1 MKPQKLTKK
10 QVNKIDLGSKVI
22 HEYPLKT
29 RLMSV
34 AYMVVKGRHPKGKK
48 RFLIEHDCA
57 FVIFLTKGKGRVYA
71 GEEVFDV
78 KVGDVVF
85 VPTENNF
92 AVEGDMEYVTFDA
105 PAFFPEQSE
114 EIVDKK

>member
-1 MKPQKLTKK
+1 MRPQKISKK
-10 QVNKIDLGSKVI
+10 QIEKIDLGSKVI

-34 AYMVVKGRHPKGKK
+34 AYMVVKGRHPKGKNK
-48 RFLIEHDCA
+48 FLLEYDCA
-57 FVIFLTKGKGRVYA
+57 FIMYLTKGKGKVYA

-85 VPTENNF
+85 VPVENRF
-92 AVEGDMEYVTFDA
+92 AVEGDMEYVTVDT
-105 PAFFPEQSE
+105 PAFYPEQSE
-114 EIVDKK
+114 EIEVK